1 LEIRSPSAAAF
12 QLDPL
17 ESATPLDI
25 KETIVRVKRI
35 LVALAG
41 TVLALTAAAPAF
53 ADGALPKGVTRVT
66 EVEGVT
72 EYRLGNGLQ
81 VLLFPDNSK
90 PTVTVNVTYHVGS
103 RMEDYGETGMAHL
116 LEHLLFK
123 SSKSYK
129 NIGQELSKRGM
140 QFNGSTWF
148 DRTNYFET
156 FPTDP
161 AAIDW
166 ALGMEAERML
176 QSSVSKAD
184 LDPEMTV
191 VRNEMESGENN
202 PFRILWQR
210 MAAVAYEW
218 HNYGKSTIGARADV
232 ENVNIPHLQAFYRK
246 YYQPDNATLIV
257 AGHFD
262 AAHVLEQIATKFG
275 ALPKPTRV
283 IDPTWTLDPVQ
294 DGERSVTLRRVGA
307 EQIVAALYHTPAGAA
322 ADQAAFEVI
331 DTALADTPNGRL
343 HKRLVEAG
351 KAKSLQSFAFGLAEP
366 GYVLVGATLRPTDN
380 LADAQKIL
388 LDTVEGLAKEPIT
401 EDELK
406 RAKQQQANQF
416 DQVMNDPQYFG
427 IAISEAISQG
437 DWRLLFFNR
446 DRVKNLKLED
456 VNRVATTWLKP
467 SNRTLGLFVP
477 TDKPDRVPEPAKVD
491 IAAVMK
497 GFTPGK
503 AIAAGEDFKATPQNI
518 EARTQRSTLPSGA
531 KLALLPK
538 KTRGETVTV
547 RVQMHFGNES
557 NLKSKRVA
565 ASQVGP
571 MLTRGTAKHTR
582 AQIADMADALHMEW
596 TVGGSTADG
605 WADLNTKR
613 EHLADALKLLGEVL
627 REPSFPADEFTQ
639 LKRQAIGQAEAASK
653 EPQPI
658 ARKALSRHLDP
669 YPADDARY
677 TPTFDEQ
684 VKELDASKFEDVKAF
699 YQHYWGANNA
709 EIAVVGDFDP
719 IAVKTQLGQLFGD
732 WKSGADYARLPH
744 PMSQAAA
751 TSLRAETPDKA
762 NAVASGTL
770 PLPLKDTDPDYPAL
784 IAAAQVLGANQFD
797 NRLIARLRIKDGLSY
812 GAGGYLW
819 ASEFEPSGGLAF
831 YAIYAPQNRAKVEAG
846 FKEEIERFVRDG
858 ITADELA
865 SAKKSYASDRTD
877 ALANDR
883 SEAYELTNGARIDRT
898 FAYQGE
904 QEKAVAALTVEQV
917 NAAIKKWI
925 KPGNVVW
932 SLAGDFAKADKA
944 AAAPA
949 AK

>member
-1 LEIRSPSAAAF
+1 M
-12 QLDPL
+12 
-17 ESATPLDI
+17 
-25 KETIVRVKRI
+25 RVKRI
-35 LVALAG
+35 SAAFAG
-41 TVLALTAAAPAF
+41 LLFSVLAAAPAF
-53 ADGALPKGVTRVT
+53 ADGALPKGVGKVA

-72 EYRLGNGLQ
+72 EYRLANGLQ

-166 ALGMEAERML
+166 ALGMEAERMT
-176 QSSVSKAD
+176 QASVSKED

-232 ENVNIPHLQAFYRK
+232 ENVNIPHLQGFYRK

-262 AAHVLEQIATKFG
+262 AAHVLEQIAAKFG

-283 IDPTWTLDPVQ
+283 IEPTWTLDAVQ

-307 EQIVAALYHTPAGAA
+307 EQIVAVLYHTPAGAA

-343 HKRLVEAG
+343 HKRLVQTG

-366 GYVLVGATLRPTDN
+366 GYMLVGATLRPTDN

-388 LDTVEGLAKEPIT
+388 LDTVEGVAKEPIT
-401 EDELK
+401 EEELK
-406 RAKQQQANQF
+406 RAKQQQANRF
-416 DQVMNDPQYFG
+416 DQLMDNPQHFG

-446 DRVKNLKLED
+446 DRIKNLKLDD
-456 VNRVATTWLKP
+456 VNRVAAAWLKP
-467 SNRTLGLFVP
+467 SNRTLGEFIP
-477 TDKPDRVPEPAKVD
+477 TDKPDRVPAPERVD

-503 AIAAGEDFKATPQNI
+503 AIAAGEDFKATPENI

-538 KTRGETVTV
+538 KTRGETVSL
-547 RVQMHFGNES
+547 QMQLHFGNES
-557 NLKSKRVA
+557 NLKGQRVA
-565 ASQVGP
+565 ADQVGA
-571 MLTRGTAKHTR
+571 MLMRGTAKHTR
-582 AQIADMADALHMEW
+582 AQIADAADVLQMDW
-596 TVGGSTADG
+596 SVGGGVADG
-605 WADLNTKR
+605 WINLTTKR

-627 REPSFPADEFTQ
+627 REPSFPADEFAQ
-639 LKRQAIGQAEAASK
+639 LEHQAIGRVEAASK

-658 ARKALSRHLDP
+658 ANKSINRHLHP
-669 YPADDARY
+669 YSADDPRY
-677 TPTFDEQ
+677 TPIFEEQ
-684 VKELDASKFEDVKAF
+684 AKELEAVKLEDVKAF
-699 YQHYWGANNA
+699 YRRYWGANNA

-719 IAVKTQLGQLFGD
+719 VAVKAQLAQLLGD
-732 WKSGADYARLPH
+732 WKSAAEYARLPH
-744 PMSQAAA
+744 PVSKAGAA
-751 TSLRAETPDKA
+751 SLRAETPDKA
-762 NAVASGTL
+762 NAFAVGVL
-770 PLPLKDTDPDYPAL
+770 PLALQDNDPDYPAL
-784 IAAAQVLGANQFD
+784 IAAAEVLGENQFD

-812 GAGGYLW
+812 GAGGRLS
-819 ASEFEPSGGLAF
+819 ASEFEPSGRVTMF
-831 YAIYAPQNRAKVEAG
+831 AIYAPQNRTKVETG
-846 FKEEIERFVRDG
+846 FKEELERFVRDG
-858 ITADELA
+858 ITAEELA
-865 SAKKSYASDRTD
+865 SAKKAYASGRTD

-883 SEAYELTNGARIDRT
+883 TVAYELSNGARIGRT
-898 FAYQGE
+898 LAYDAE
-904 QEKAVAALTVEQV
+904 QQKAVAALSVDQV

-925 KPGNVVW
+925 RPENVVW
-932 SLAGDFAKADKA
+932 SLAGDFAKGDKA
-944 AAAPA
+944 PAPQA
-949 AK
+949 EKKP